1 MPSGMSGEV
10 TSCLSGKQE
19 GSTLR
24 SVWCCKSECPRIKVD
39 LAHCTINNHC
49 MYSPIR
55 TVAVVRTLNE
65 PCIQAELM

>member
-1 MPSGMSGEV
+1 MEV
-10 TSCLSGKQE
+10 LTGPTGKQE

-24 SVWCCKSECPRIKVD
+24 SVWCFKSERPRIKVD

-49 MYSPIR
+49 IHSPIR

>member
-10 TSCLSGKQE
+10 TSCLSGEQD
-19 GSTLR
+19 GSTNR
-24 SVWCCKSECPRIKVD
+24 SVLCCKRECPRIVVD
-39 LAHCTINNHC
+39 LAHCTINAC

-55 TVAVVRTLNE
+55 TVTVVRTLNE